1 MAKMSYV
8 TNLDLVRMIYN
19 VFRATDLPIT
29 YSQGFNVH
37 PVVSFGPPLS
47 LGVQG
52 RSEYFDFVMKEFAD
66 TELLFDKLNKSMPKA
81 LQLKDIV
88 LLPDKAMRAM
98 EYYKFEEVT
107 VIPPEEYYDKFQTAT
122 TEFLQTTEF
131 LFTRIRKGK
140 EKTKDLKQLIKE
152 IEWNG
157 SQLQVTKTVVG
168 ASIFDLLEH
177 VYGIDRFETN
187 KFEIVRERLISE

>member
-1 MAKMSYV
+1 MGKMSFV

-19 VFRATDLPIT
+19 VFRAADLPVT

-52 RSEYFDFVMKEFAD
+52 RNEYFDFVMKELTN
-66 TELLFDKLNKSMPKA
+66 TEQLFDELTKAMPKA
-81 LQLKDIV
+81 LLLKDIV
-88 LLPDKAMRAM
+88 MLPDKKMRAM
-98 EYYKFEEVT
+98 EYYKFEDVT
-107 VIPPEEYYDKFQTAT
+107 LIPPVEYYEKFQTST
-122 TEFLQTTEF
+122 IEFQQASEF

-140 EKTKDLKQLIKE
+140 EKTKDLKQLVKN

-157 SQLQVTKTVVG
+157 SQLFVTKTVIG
-168 ASIFDLLEH
+168 ASIFDILEH
-177 VYGIDRFETN
+177 VYKIARLETNRFE
-187 KFEIVRERLISE
+187 IIRERLKTE